1 MGLCSL
7 HSNGNEGRVH
17 EQVKARCDRSH
28 LAPQKPGYSYPHDI
42 NIKKKPHNHAF
53 KSSASHISSCKQISL
68 INLRLWLFS
77 VPA

>member
-42 NIKKKPHNHAF
+42 NIKKKLITMLLNHQPLR
-53 KSSASHISSCKQISL
+53 SPRASRFHEFVAHIS
-68 INLRLWLFS
+68 
-77 VPA
+77 